1 MPFLP
6 LFIVIGI
13 FLAGSKILQQPNQR
27 LEKRST
33 KRTSYG
39 DFEDQSLSVALI
51 DYISR
56 EANGRNNDDDYK
68 GKSGSKSRKHKTQVK
83 SKR

>member
-39 DFEDQSLSVALI
+39 DLEDQSLSLALI

-56 EANGRNNDDDYK
+56 EANGRNDDNYE